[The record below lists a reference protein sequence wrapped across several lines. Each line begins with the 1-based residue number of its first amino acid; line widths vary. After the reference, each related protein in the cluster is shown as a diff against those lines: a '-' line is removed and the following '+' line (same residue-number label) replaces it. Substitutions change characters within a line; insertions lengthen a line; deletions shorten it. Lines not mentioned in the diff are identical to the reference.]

1 MVEPPLIPAFPLP
14 GALEL
19 GVPPLELPRAL
30 QPSYVPL
37 RSPAPVA
44 PVEIPLVPGDPEPQE
59 SSEEKKGS
67 DPQLPQ
73 IPIRLPETNT
83 QDEETL
89 EIEGVMELD
98 LWGLSIPLPKPE
110 ILVAAGT
117 TATVSVAA
125 TLSATWTLK
134 KVTAL
139 MKPLVKQVVA
149 RLQKLRKKEVPTWSR
164 ERLAQRRRKVQS
176 TDFRV

>member
-14 GALEL
+14 GAIDL
-19 GVPPLELPRAL
+19 GVPPLELPKGL
-30 QPSYVPL
+30 VPSYVPL
-37 RSPAPVA
+37 RTPASLTPVEVA
-44 PVEIPLVPGDPEPQE
+44 PVPAEPEDQG
-59 SSEEKKGS
+59 SSEEKKRS
-67 DPQLPQ
+67 DPPLQQ
-73 IPIRLPETNT
+73 IPIQLPRTDT
-83 QDEETL
+83 QDEETS
-89 EIEGVMELD
+89 EVEGVMELD

-134 KVTAL
+134 KVTSL
-139 MKPLVKQVVA
+139 MKPVVKQVVG